1 MIDQL
6 SIKYTASILSKY
18 YKAAK
23 TKKND
28 KAKNEIKEIMKTYQ
42 QLVDIAKSHGEI
54 EENKS

>member
-6 SIKYTASILSKY
+6 SIEYAASILSKY
-18 YKAAK
+18 YKAAI

-42 QLVDIAKSHGEI
+42 RLVNIAKFHNEIGE
-54 EENKS
+54 

>member
-6 SIKYTASILSKY
+6 SIEYAASILSKY

-42 QLVDIAKSHGEI
+42 QLVDIAKSHNEI
-54 EENKS
+54 EE